1 MTGRQPNPTSIENIV
16 SWLMGEEP
24 STSESLFTPEAA
36 SDSEPSDPLEQPPS
50 TEPSSAETIPPI
62 FPSNPSPLETPEPAV
77 PDSLAGSSFSE
88 LNPPPPSENAGEERS
103 PTPVSTPAAATP
115 QPMPAAEG
123 EGRSPV
129 GEPQPLPSIA
139 PPSPSPE
146 TFIQPGMRP
155 TEPEVALFSV
165 EVPGGTDTEP
175 IPPVPDTGRPVDRPA
190 ETPLTSEPAAIP
202 VDQTFLQLLTHY
214 QQQHGEAATQE
225 LLSRALIEYEQRN
238 GIPGTNELLRRV
250 MQAIREDEGTA
261 VAASVVSNL
270 AEDLGDVPPM
280 ESGAVAIADFP
291 DPEAQRVPPPPVV
304 ETNISNVPIPTA
316 AGDSSRQNLL
326 NFLPLALVA
335 AIAGSALA
343 FTLLRRSQ
351 QVPFTLFALSGWT
364 EIVPWVED
372 AIASQIPSPPPSPS
386 PPITE
391 PVEPI
396 EPIQPIEPIEPFDP
410 NPSPLPNP
418 TASPT
423 TLPYPNPDEPL
434 PGVQLW

>member
-1 MTGRQPNPTSIENIV
+1 MTGRQPNPTSIENTV

-24 STSESLFTPEAA
+24 STSESLVTPEAA
-36 SDSEPSDPLEQPPS
+36 SGSEPSNPLDQPPS
-50 TEPSSAETIPPI
+50 TEPSRAETIPPTS
-62 FPSNPSPLETPEPAV
+62 PSSPSPLGTPEPAAV
-77 PDSLAGSSFSE
+77 PQAGSSSPE
-88 LNPPPPSENAGEERS
+88 PNPLPPPPSENAGEERS
-103 PTPVSTPAAATP
+103 PTPISTPAAAPP
-115 QPMPAAEG
+115 QPMPTAAG
-123 EGRSPV
+123 EGRSSV

-165 EVPGGTDTEP
+165 EVPGGADTEP
-175 IPPVPDTGRPVDRPA
+175 IPPVPDIDRPVDRPA

-214 QQQHGEAATQE
+214 QQQHGEVATQE
-225 LLSRALIEYEQRN
+225 LLSKALIEYEQRN

-270 AEDLGDVPPM
+270 AEDLGEVPPM
-280 ESGAVAIADFP
+280 ESGTVAIADFP
-291 DPEAQRVPPPPVV
+291 DPEAQRVPPPIV

-351 QVPFTLFALSGWT
+351 QVPLALFALSGWT

-372 AIASQIPSPPPSPS
+372 AIASQIPSPPPNPS
-386 PPITE
+386 PPMTE

-396 EPIQPIEPIEPFDP
+396 EPIQPIEPIDP
-410 NPSPLPNP
+410 NPSPLPEP